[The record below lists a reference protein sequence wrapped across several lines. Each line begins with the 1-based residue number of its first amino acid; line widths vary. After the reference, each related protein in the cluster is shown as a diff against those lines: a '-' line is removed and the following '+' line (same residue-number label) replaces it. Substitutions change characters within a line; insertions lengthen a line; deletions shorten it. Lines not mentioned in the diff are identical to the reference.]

1 MKNSNIQCPA
11 PRSTDDLQR
20 RLMHNPREVYRN
32 LQNSD
37 QTFCHPPLTIFFRNI
52 LIHMWRCDENVLNLH
67 FLHCFIF
74 ASVPQIPDLRPEIPR
89 IYTFHEFEHFTFF
102 DSIFIFEISW
112 SEVGMTKERHGA
124 TGSTEGSTGSTSERQ
139 NHHETIIYLLFNII
153 LPWHLYVYIDYII
166 TDHYTNHVQWYT
178 RVFTSYYFMKTL
190 GSTRVDT
197 GRQGRHGATQTTSF
211 LYLKHLFTAHEWC
224 NDQPWRK

>member
-52 LIHMWRCDENVLNLH
+52 LIHMWRCDKKAKKIR

-74 ASVPQIPDLRPEIPR
+74 ASVQQMFDLRPEILR
-89 IYTFHEFEHFTFF
+89 IYMFHEFERFTFF
-102 DSIFIFEISW
+102 DFGFIFKISW
-112 SEVGMTKERHGA
+112 SEVGTTKERHGA
-124 TGSTEGSTGSTSERQ
+124 TGSTEGSTRVDKRMAKSPRT
-139 NHHETIIYLLFNII
+139 NF
-153 LPWHLYVYIDYII
+153 II
-166 TDHYTNHVQWYT
+166 TCTSDIVFLPFSLHY
-178 RVFTSYYFMKTL
+178 L
-190 GSTRVDT
+190 
-197 GRQGRHGATQTTSF
+197 RHGWSSRHPCAVIKWF
-211 LYLKHLFTAHEWC
+211 LIEYIF
-224 NDQPWRK
+224 